1 MADQAEI
8 TRHSHPLSR
17 IVICCT
23 SVPPDARQ
31 ILAKKAQDMGARHV
45 LDLTSDVTHL
55 VCEDITTPK
64 YRYVARMRTDVKVMM
79 VGWVDSMYDV
89 WIDGEDINPRDFE
102 EKFQLPILYKLS
114 ISVTGILDLAD
125 RKKIEDLV
133 SGHGASYHPDLTRHV
148 THLIAAAPTGK
159 KYEFAM
165 NNDISVVT
173 VEWLH
178 ESLERGMALEES
190 CYDPRLP
197 KEKLGA
203 GAKPAPRTTATA
215 ESLPEA
221 SSKRKIRKRAGD
233 LLGSQI
239 STFMGLIKN
248 GLGLCIGTSR
258 LFVVVPATMR
268 KRDCPDFSSIEDV
281 LIVTDWWLE
290 ACMHKSILLEPSDGF
305 TYSPF
310 EEFPLEGFKG
320 MQICLTQFTGVEL
333 LHMRNLITLLGASF
347 HDILTKK
354 RNLLVTSLPARGD
367 KFDFAIQNDIPV
379 VTTEWLRQC
388 LKECRAKAKKGQ
400 WWMVN
405 FREITRD
412 RGFWERIF
420 GMRGSF
426 WTSDPLPGDSGTIYT
441 ENQQI
446 PCEDNGVLDKCFIY
460 ISKNLKTRSAEL
472 TSVARSL
479 GAAIVDSI
487 HPDTS
492 ITHMIHSS
500 KTPRDTTKDF
510 KVANATPGCHIVS
523 PDWLYK
529 CQESGKR
536 VDEKAYP
543 PIIAPSKGLEMGFS
557 KGSSSSL
564 SPVPSAEI
572 HSPIKPAFEVKQ
584 DELVVDDTEDGQ
596 GFQDDFE
603 NLNEINHN
611 IAKDPTPPTQ
621 LSTSFPVPQISAL
634 NIVTKPSSSDNQDT
648 PDPASGKSSGGI
660 SDILG
665 KLGKGEIT
673 NAIERKRPRGK
684 LQGRATSNLSFYNN
698 PSRASSVESHAEP
711 VVSEDKN
718 TLVNNLHDLSS
729 TRRSTDQMIPAPSQ
743 AIRYEDLEAEKERK
757 NVRAKL
763 SGDAVGPDTPKNQR
777 SVMKRV
783 KTAVDVEGS
792 VRRGRRVR

>member
-1 MADQAEI
+1 M
-8 TRHSHPLSR
+8 
-17 IVICCT
+17 
-23 SVPPDARQ
+23 
-31 ILAKKAQDMGARHV
+31 
-45 LDLTSDVTHL
+45 
-55 VCEDITTPK
+55 
-64 YRYVARMRTDVKVMM
+64 
-79 VGWVDSMYDV
+79 
-89 WIDGEDINPRDFE
+89 
-102 EKFQLPILYKLS
+102 
-114 ISVTGILDLAD
+114 
-125 RKKIEDLV
+125 
-133 SGHGASYHPDLTRHV
+133 
-148 THLIAAAPTGK
+148 
-159 KYEFAM
+159 
-165 NNDISVVT
+165 
-173 VEWLH
+173 
-178 ESLERGMALEES
+178 
-190 CYDPRLP
+190 
-197 KEKLGA
+197 
-203 GAKPAPRTTATA
+203 
-215 ESLPEA
+215 
-221 SSKRKIRKRAGD
+221 
-233 LLGSQI
+233 
-239 STFMGLIKN
+239 
-248 GLGLCIGTSR
+248 
-258 LFVVVPATMR
+258 
-268 KRDCPDFSSIEDV
+268 
-281 LIVTDWWLE
+281 
-290 ACMHKSILLEPSDGF
+290 
-305 TYSPF
+305 
-310 EEFPLEGFKG
+310 
-320 MQICLTQFTGVEL
+320 
-333 LHMRNLITLLGASF
+333 
-347 HDILTKK
+347 
-354 RNLLVTSLPARGD
+354 
-367 KFDFAIQNDIPV
+367 
-379 VTTEWLRQC
+379 
-388 LKECRAKAKKGQ
+388 
-400 WWMVN
+400 
-405 FREITRD
+405 
-412 RGFWERIF
+412 
-420 GMRGSF
+420 
-426 WTSDPLPGDSGTIYT
+426 
-441 ENQQI
+441 
-446 PCEDNGVLDKCFIY
+446 
-460 ISKNLKTRSAEL
+460 